1 MVFAKAEKDKGN
13 MNSCSVRLRLKIAV
27 SGKGGVGKTTIAGT
41 MARILARKGYKV
53 LAIDADPNP
62 NLATTLG
69 VTQDEASR
77 FIPIAEN
84 EELIEEKTMIPQG
97 AHGVHPEAYARV
109 SFTVNDIVDR
119 FAIRAPDGVSL
130 LVMGQ
135 VEHAGEGCMCGPHR
149 VTRELT
155 EHLIVER
162 DEVVVMDMEA
172 GIEHLS
178 RGTARFMD
186 AMLIVAE
193 PYVKALETATR
204 VDSLARELGI
214 KDRYVVANKI
224 RNPLDKNLA
233 EDFCAKNQLKIL
245 AVIPYDERVVEA
257 DRQGKAPLD
266 SAASSEALAVIAEL
280 GSKITK

>member
-1 MVFAKAEKDKGN
+1 M
-13 MNSCSVRLRLKIAV
+13 KIAV
-27 SGKGGVGKTTIAGT
+27 SGKGGVGKTTVAGT
-41 MARILARKGYKV
+41 MARTLARKGYKV
-53 LAIDADPNP
+53 LAIDADPSP
-62 NLATTLG
+62 NLARTLG

-77 FIPIAEN
+77 VIPIAEN
-84 EELIEEKTMIPQG
+84 EELIEEKTMIPQA

-109 SFTVNDIVDR
+109 SFTVDDIVDR
-119 FAIRAPDGVSL
+119 FAVKAPDGVSL

-155 EHLIVER
+155 EHLMVER
-162 DEVVVMDMEA
+162 DELVVMDMEA

-193 PYVKALETATR
+193 PYVKALETAAR
-204 VDSLARELGI
+204 VDSLATELGI

-224 RNPLDKNLA
+224 RNPLDKKRV
-233 EDFCAKNQLKIL
+233 EDFCTKSRLELL
-245 AVIPYDERVVEA
+245 AAIPYDERVEEA

-266 SAASSEALAVIAEL
+266 YAANSNAPTAIAEL
-280 GSKITK
+280 GARLTK